1 MVSGEC
7 GELALTVSTIII
19 SLHLYYMTTIQPTEE
34 EMLHMAVRALGTL
47 FLLLL
52 YSLQNENNH

>member
-7 GELALTVSTIII
+7 GELALTISTIIT
-19 SLHLYYMTTIQPTEE
+19 SLTLDYMTTIQPTEE
-34 EMLHMAVRALGTL
+34 EMLHAAVKALGTVFSL
-47 FLLLL
+47 PL